1 MREVMMQ
8 LNYSTEKKVD
18 KPNYFSFVLSQ
29 RLGRN
34 LHEQLEQKNASS
46 RMT

>member
-1 MREVMMQ
+1 MREIRMQ
-8 LNYSTEKKVD
+8 LNNSTEKKVD

-34 LHEQLEQKNASS
+34 LHEQLEEKNTSS